1 MADRFACTGL
11 QPISRVKLEA
21 TIQTSATEE
30 VTSPKFRIF
39 TVGFKWFSYMVALVI
54 PGPRILPK
62 NNGEK
67 SVKSVKIIFLHR

>member
-1 MADRFACTGL
+1 MYIEKIIITKIRITVFGKKFSKNSAKFV
-11 QPISRVKLEA
+11 RVFFLVLVREE
-21 TIQTSATEE
+21 TSENFFNLKAE
-30 VTSPKFRIF
+30 
-39 TVGFKWFSYMVALVI
+39 